1 MALQAPIVHALRGK
15 EHVEWDYSY
24 DVGMTGLIGFASGC
38 HAMEACDALLM
49 FCTDFPYR
57 QFSPKGAQIA
67 QVDLR
72 AEVLGRRAPIALGLP
87 GDVKA
92 MVEALLPRLAGGRAG
107 PLRPDPGRARRARL
121 RPGGGRLHP
130 QHVAR
135 VLSEL
140 ADEHAVFTADVG
152 LPTAWGAPPRDERQ
166 AAADRLL
173 LARLHGQ
180 RHAARDRG
188 QGDRISECGEEA

>member
-1 MALQAPIVHALRGK
+1 MRDGRDGPSPPVRGAHDEVVALQAPIVHALRGK

-49 FCTDFPYR
+49 LGTDFPYR

-121 RPGGGRLHP
+121 RPGGG
-130 QHVAR
+130 
-135 VLSEL
+135 
-140 ADEHAVFTADVG
+140 
-152 LPTAWGAPPRDERQ
+152 APAP
-166 AAADRLL
+166 
-173 LARLHGQ
+173 
-180 RHAARDRG
+180 AARGARAERAGGRG
-188 QGDRISECGEEA
+188 RRVHGRRRPADGVGRATSR